1 MFETQE
7 MQVRSLDW
15 EDLPEEENGNPLQ
28 HSCLENPVDRG
39 GWQATVHRVAKSWKW
54 LKEQH
59 APGLK
64 SFDFTTQKTIIWFQ
78 K

>member
-7 MQVRSLDW
+7 MQVRSLGW

-59 APGLK
+59 VPEQK
-64 SFDFTTQKTIIWFQ
+64 SFDFTTQKTIIWLQ

>member
-1 MFETQE
+1 MPITRGKEGLPSGLVGKERIHPQCLR

-39 GWQATVHRVAKSWKW
+39 GWQATVHRVAKSWK
-54 LKEQH
+54 
-59 APGLK
+59 
-64 SFDFTTQKTIIWFQ
+64 
-78 K
+78 

>member
-7 MQVRSLDW
+7 MQVRSLGW

-59 APGLK
+59 APEQK
-64 SFDFTTQKTIIWFQ
+64 SFDFITQKTIIWFQ